1 MSETIQTGAD
11 GMDGRIDRLSI
22 KADRSG
28 IAVYIP
34 ECMSVQDICSE
45 LYKKILRNI
54 RAFEKCGSVHVTFK
68 GVSLSQD
75 ETKEIL
81 QFLNDIDMVNVS
93 FIIKS
98 DDVQYKEDENEA
110 DVVHMKKTCPDGASV
125 PAPADAW
132 SMEKPYIFRGDLG
145 RKQTLEIKGNVII
158 LGDVAKDAKVVSGK
172 SIIVVGELAGTAV
185 AGRISSERSFVMAM
199 HMVPRMIQIG
209 RSRIFSP
216 KIKGDTLSPMIAAND
231 GNTINITYI

>member
-1 MSETIQTGAD
+1 
-11 GMDGRIDRLSI
+11 MDGRIDRLSI

-34 ECMSVQDICSE
+34 EYMSVQDICSE
-45 LYKKILRNI
+45 MYKKILRNI
-54 RAFEKCGSVHVTFK
+54 RAFEKCGSVHVAFK

-75 ETKEIL
+75 ETEEIL

-110 DVVHMKKTCPDGASV
+110 GVVQMKKVCPGGPSV
-125 PAPADAW
+125 PAPADGQ

-199 HMVPRMIQIG
+199 HMAPRMIQIG

-216 KIKGDTLSPMIAAND
+216 KIKGDPMSPMIAAND

>member
-54 RAFEKCGSVHVTFK
+54 RAFEKCGSVYVTFK

-110 DVVHMKKTCPDGASV
+110 DVVHMKKACPGGASV

-145 RKQTLEIKGNVII
+145 KKQTLEIKGNVII

>member
-1 MSETIQTGAD
+1 MSEIIQTGAD

-54 RAFEKCGSVHVTFK
+54 RAFEKCGSVYVAFK
-68 GVSLSQD
+68 GTSLSHD
-75 ETKEIL
+75 ETEEIL

-93 FIIKS
+93 FIIKTDDIQYKKDKREADLVS
-98 DDVQYKEDENEA
+98 VKQMCPDKHYIPYPVDVQ
-110 DVVHMKKTCPDGASV
+110 SI
-125 PAPADAW
+125 
-132 SMEKPYIFRGDLG
+132 EKPYIFRGDLG

-158 LGDVAKDAKVVSGK
+158 LGDVSKDAKVISGK
-172 SIIVVGELAGTAV
+172 SIIVVGELAGIAV
-185 AGRISSERSFVMAM
+185 AGRISSERSFIMAM
-199 HMVPRMIQIG
+199 HMIPRMIQIG
-209 RSRIFSP
+209 QSRIFSP
-216 KIKGDTLSPMIAAND
+216 KIKGDSASPMIAAND

>member
-110 DVVHMKKTCPDGASV
+110 DVVHMKKVCPGGASV
-125 PAPADAW
+125 SAPADAW

-172 SIIVVGELAGTAV
+172 SIIVFGELAGTAV